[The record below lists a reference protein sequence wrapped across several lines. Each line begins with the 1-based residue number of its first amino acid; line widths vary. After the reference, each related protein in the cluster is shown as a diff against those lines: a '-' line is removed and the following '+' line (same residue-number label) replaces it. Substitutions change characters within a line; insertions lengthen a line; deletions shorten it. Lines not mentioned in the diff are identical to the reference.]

1 MNWIVFVYKIPSKPT
16 KYRAYVWREMKKIGA
31 LYLQDGVCLVPDFD
45 DVQLFISDLGKKI
58 ISFGGQENAFHSKAF
73 SEEQTK
79 ALILQ
84 FNEAREKEYEEITP
98 WLQRIMQY
106 FEEEETWEY
115 SEAQVQKIREDF
127 RKMQRQF
134 QIIESRDYFETEMGK
149 KLLLKIDQC
158 RKQISQLF

>member
-1 MNWIVFVYKIPSKPT
+1 
-16 KYRAYVWREMKKIGA
+16 
-31 LYLQDGVCLVPDFD
+31 
-45 DVQLFISDLGKKI
+45 
-58 ISFGGQENAFHSKAF
+58 
-73 SEEQTK
+73 
-79 ALILQ
+79 
-84 FNEAREKEYEEITP
+84 
-98 WLQRIMQY
+98 MQY